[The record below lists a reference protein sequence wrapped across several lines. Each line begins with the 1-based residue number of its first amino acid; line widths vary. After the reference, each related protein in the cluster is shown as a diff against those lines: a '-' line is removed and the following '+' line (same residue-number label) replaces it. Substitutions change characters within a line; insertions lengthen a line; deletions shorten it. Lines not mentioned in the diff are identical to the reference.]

1 MKVHAA
7 AEEARRGGAVPVH
20 LLIVDDEETTREL
33 CTAVAQQ
40 VGLKTTAVSSAE
52 EALEVV
58 GLSAIDIVLTDL
70 KLPGTSGLELLKQ
83 IREQHPKIAVIVLT
97 QYGKID
103 SAIEATKKGAIDYV
117 TKPFR
122 IEELRPGLST
132 QCTRSICSKKTDY
145 CASS

>member
-83 IREQHPKIAVIVLT
+83 IHEQHPEMSLPAAADAVERRLRQSRQVAENVIA
-97 QYGKID
+97 
-103 SAIEATKKGAIDYV
+103 
-117 TKPFR
+117 
-122 IEELRPGLST
+122 
-132 QCTRSICSKKTDY
+132 
-145 CASS
+145 